1 MGMKTKSKKQQ
12 NRLFE
17 LLWRQ
22 TLLLMTLIALSK
34 MGASTIDGIIM
45 ARAYGADSSAAM
57 GLVLPFGTLTSLIG
71 GFISTGCQTLCA
83 SAYAEGDLERS
94 RRAFVTAFYHALTVS
109 ALLTAGTWLFA
120 GPICAFLGA
129 RGQNASLLP
138 EAAAYLRGLSVGTL
152 AMVLNLVLAPVAQL
166 YGGGRRVSQ
175 AIWLIFLADVALD
188 LLAVLLRLGSW
199 GIGLSTALS
208 NFLGMGWMLSFL
220 VFGKA
225 KLGLSQRYFDRS
237 MLSSV
242 LRQGMPEAVKRFFRM
257 AGDVI
262 ANMIVLATAAG
273 AAMAG
278 KTLGNMLIS
287 ILTTLGLGAA
297 SSLYL
302 LSGAYIA
309 TRDEEG
315 LLALGRKQLWHLL
328 LVLGFTALSFAFTP
342 AFARL
347 LLKEDAET
355 LRVSVLCIRCMLLQ
369 MPFYVCFEMVTS
381 YLQSIGRRK
390 EANAMSF
397 CGQTLLYLPLVT
409 LLGLRFGA
417 AGVILSTPLALLLT
431 LGIFY
436 LRLCRALHRP
446 AALRDILHV
455 SACIP
460 AGEIDVAA
468 RETVES
474 VEDAVRCSEA
484 LRQALLARGADG
496 RTANAV
502 ALFTEEICVNIVQ
515 HGFPK
520 SAAEHSLFRPRERA
534 AAVFA
539 LIRDGV
545 VTLRIYDNCV
555 LFDPAEKRKSL
566 EQMEASPER
575 GLGLKLV
582 FSMAEEAG
590 YTSMLNMNHML
601 IRVPMQGG
609 GKAAGERRK
618 LDCRDARVLP

>member
-1 MGMKTKSKKQQ
+1 MKTNSEKQQ
-12 NRLFE
+12 NRLFDI
-17 LLWRQ
+17 LWRQ

-34 MGASTIDGIIM
+34 MGAATIDGIIM

-71 GFISTGCQTLCA
+71 GLISTGSQSLCA
-83 SAYAEGDLERS
+83 AAYAEGDLKRS
-94 RRAFVTAFYHALTVS
+94 HRAFVTAFYHALTIS
-109 ALLTAGTWLFA
+109 LLLTAGTFLFA

-129 RGQNASLLP
+129 RGQNAALLP
-138 EAAAYLRGLSVGTL
+138 EAAAYLRGLSPGTL
-152 AMVLNLVLAPVAQL
+152 AMVLNLVLAPLVQL

-175 AIWLIFLADVALD
+175 AIGLIFLSDVVLD
-188 LLAVLLRLGSW
+188 VLAVLLGLGSW

-208 NFLGMGWMLSFL
+208 NLLGMGWMLSFL

-225 KLGLSQRYFDRS
+225 ELRLSRRFFDVS

-242 LRQGMPEAVKRFFRM
+242 LRQGMPEAVKRFFRL

-302 LSGAYIA
+302 LSGAYAA
-309 TRDEEG
+309 TLDEEG
-315 LLALGRKQLWHLL
+315 LLALGKKQLSHLL
-328 LVLGFTALSFAFTP
+328 LTLALTALSIALAP
-342 AFARL
+342 ALVRL
-347 LLKEDAET
+347 LLRADEET
-355 LRVSVLCIRCMLLQ
+355 LRVSVVCIRCMLLQ

-397 CGQTLLYLPLVT
+397 CAQTLLYLPLVA

-417 AGVILSTPLALLLT
+417 EGVILSTPLALLLT

-436 LRLCRALHRP
+436 LRLCRKLGRP
-446 AALRDILHV
+446 AGLRDILHMEEL
-455 SACIP
+455 IP

-468 RETVES
+468 RGTVRS
-474 VEDAVRCSEA
+474 VEDAVRCSEE
-484 LRQALLARGADG
+484 LRQALLARGAEE
-496 RTANAV
+496 RTALAV
-502 ALFTEEICVNIVQ
+502 ALFTEEICTNIVQ
-515 HGFPK
+515 HGFRK
-520 SAAEHSLFRPRERA
+520 SEGERRLFHPRERA

-539 LIRDGV
+539 LIREGV

-555 LFDPAEKRKSL
+555 RFDPAEKLRSL
-566 EQMEASPER
+566 EQMEADPER

-582 FSMAEEAG
+582 FSMAEEAD

-601 IRVPMQGG
+601 IRLPLKGG
-609 GKAAGERRK
+609 GRAAGARKK
-618 LDCRDARVLP
+618 LDCHDERILP

>member
-1 MGMKTKSKKQQ
+1 MKTKSEKQHNQ
-12 NRLFE
+12 LFE
-17 LLWRQ
+17 ILWRQ
-22 TLLLMTLIALSK
+22 TLLLMTLISLSK

-71 GFISTGCQTLCA
+71 GLISTGCQSLCA
-83 SAYAEGDLERS
+83 AAYAEGDLQRS
-94 RRAFVTAFYHALTVS
+94 HRAFVTAFYHALAIS
-109 ALLTAGTWLFA
+109 LLLTAGTYLFA

-129 RGQNASLLP
+129 KGKNASLLP
-138 EAAAYLRGLSVGTL
+138 ETAAYLRGLSVGAL
-152 AMVLNLVLAPVAQL
+152 AMVMNLVLAPVVQL

-175 AIWLIFLADVALD
+175 AIGLIFVSDVLLD

-208 NFLGMGWMLSFL
+208 NLLGMGWMLSFL

-225 KLGLSQRYFDRS
+225 GLRLSFRFFDLS
-237 MLSSV
+237 MLSAV
-242 LRQGMPEAVKRFFRM
+242 RKQGMPEAVKRFFRL

-262 ANMIVLATAAG
+262 ANMIVLATATG

-302 LSGAYIA
+302 LSGAYMA
-309 TRDEEG
+309 AQDEEG
-315 LLALGRKQLWHLL
+315 LLALGRKQLAHLL
-328 LVLGFTALSFAFTP
+328 LVLALTALSFAFTP
-342 AFARL
+342 ALARL
-347 LLKEDAET
+347 LLKADEET
-355 LRVSVLCIRCMLLQ
+355 LRVSVVCIRCMLLQ

-390 EANAMSF
+390 DANAMSF
-397 CGQTLLYLPLVT
+397 CGQTLLYLPLAA

-431 LGIFY
+431 LGFFY
-436 LRLCRALHRP
+436 LRLCRRLRRP
-446 AALRDILHV
+446 AALRDVMHL
-455 SACIP
+455 SECIP
-460 AGEIDVAA
+460 GGEIDVAA
-468 RETVES
+468 RATVRS
-474 VEDAVRCSEA
+474 VEDAVRCSEE
-484 LRQALLARGADG
+484 LRQALRARGADE
-496 RTANAV
+496 RTAFAV
-502 ALFTEEICVNIVQ
+502 ALFTEEICTNIVQ
-515 HGFPK
+515 HGFRK
-520 SAAEHSLFRPRERA
+520 SAAERRGLRSRERA

-539 LIRDGV
+539 LIREGV

-566 EQMEASPER
+566 EQMEAGPER

-582 FSMAEEAG
+582 FSMAEEAS
-590 YTSMLNMNHML
+590 YTTMLNMNHML
-601 IRVPMQGG
+601 IRLPMEGG
-609 GKAAGERRK
+609 GRKAAGERKK
-618 LDCRDARVLP
+618 LDCHDERILL

>member
-1 MGMKTKSKKQQ
+1 MKKKSKKQQ

-17 LLWRQ
+17 MLWRQ

-71 GFISTGCQTLCA
+71 GLISTGCQSLCA
-83 SAYAEGDLERS
+83 AAYAEGDLKRS
-94 RRAFVTAFYHALTVS
+94 HCAFVTAFFHALTISV
-109 ALLTAGTWLFA
+109 LLTAGAYLFA

-129 RGQNASLLP
+129 RGQNAALLP
-138 EAAAYLRGLSVGTL
+138 EAAAYLRGLSPGTL
-152 AMVLNLVLAPVAQL
+152 AMVLNLVLAPVVQL

-175 AIWLIFLADVALD
+175 AIVLIFLSDVLLD
-188 LLAVLLRLGSW
+188 ILAVLLGLGSW
-199 GIGLSTALS
+199 GIGLSTSLS
-208 NFLGMGWMLSFL
+208 NLLGMGWMLSFL

-225 KLGLSQRYFDRS
+225 ELRLSRRFFDFS

-242 LRQGMPEAVKRFFRM
+242 LKQGMPEAVKRFFRLT
-257 AGDVI
+257 GDVI

-302 LSGAYIA
+302 LSGAYAA
-309 TRDEEG
+309 TLDEEG
-315 LLALGRKQLWHLL
+315 LLALGKKQLLHLL
-328 LVLGFTALSFAFTP
+328 LTLALTALSFALAP
-342 AFARL
+342 ALARL
-347 LLKEDAET
+347 LLRAEEET

-397 CGQTLLYLPLVT
+397 CGQTLLYLPLVA

-436 LRLCRALHRP
+436 LRLCRKLRRP
-446 AALRDILHV
+446 AGLRDLLHMEEL
-455 SACIP
+455 IP
-460 AGEIDVAA
+460 GGEVDVAV
-468 RETVES
+468 RGTVQS
-474 VEDAVRCSEA
+474 VEDAVRCSEE
-484 LRQALLARGADG
+484 LRQALLVRGAEE
-496 RTANAV
+496 RTAFAA
-502 ALFTEEICVNIVQ
+502 ALFTEEICTNIVQ
-515 HGFPK
+515 HGFRK
-520 SAAEHSLFRPRERA
+520 SEGERRLFRSWERA

-539 LIRDGV
+539 LVREGV
-545 VTLRIYDNCV
+545 ISLRIYDNCV
-555 LFDPAEKRKSL
+555 RFDPAEKLRSL
-566 EQMEASPER
+566 ERMEASPER

-582 FSMAEEAG
+582 FTMAEEAS
-590 YTSMLNMNHML
+590 YTSMLNINHLL
-601 IRVPMQGG
+601 IRLPIKGG
-609 GKAAGERRK
+609 RTTGERKK
-618 LDCRDARVLP
+618 LSCHDERILP